1 MMTSPSPY
9 TLSALF
15 TPVSSLRG
23 VGPKLLPLLAR
34 LLNMPGK
41 VPRVIDLL
49 FHLPHAVIDRG
60 SLTTVEQAE
69 TGSIATVE
77 ITIAAHKFPKTANK
91 RAPMRVLGY
100 DDSSELSLVYF
111 AAHADQLKKQFP
123 IGEKRIVSGRM
134 EEFNGQ
140 KQIAHPDYAVPVE
153 QRDKLPVF
161 EPVYGLTEGL
171 YLKNLH
177 KFIEAA
183 LPQLGPLSEWID
195 PHLMRQN
202 SWPGFTEAL
211 KSIHQPQGVGAA
223 APESPA
229 WSRLAYDE
237 LLASQLALTMLRRF
251 EIREKGREVQGDGKK
266 MAAIIA
272 DLPYTLTGA
281 QVRSV
286 TEIHNDMSSGQA
298 MLRLLQ
304 GDVGSGKTIVALLA
318 MARAAEAGLQSAL
331 MAPTEILARQHF
343 ATLTPLAEKVGMKLA
358 LLTGREKG
366 KAREIILADLASG
379 KIDALIGTHA
389 LFQEGVNFS
398 DLALAIVDEQHRFG
412 VNQRLALN
420 KKGEAVDLLVMTATP
435 IPRTLVLTY
444 YGDMDVS
451 KLDEKPPG
459 RLKIDTRAVPMARS
473 NEVIEALRRLIDQNG
488 RAYWICPLISES
500 EKSDFAAVEDR
511 FKDLQKRFGNK
522 VGLLHGQM
530 KSADKDAAMA
540 AFAKGETQI
549 LVATT
554 VVEVGVDVKDATV
567 MVIEQAER
575 FGLAQLHQLRGRVGR
590 SDKASSCLLLYDAEK
605 TSEIARER
613 LKVMRETE
621 DGFIIAEADLKLRG
635 QGDVL
640 GTKQSGLP
648 PTKLID
654 WAAHAHLAQA
664 ARDDARNILE
674 RDPDLTSARGEA
686 LRILLRLFD
695 KTEPEQLLKA
705 G

>member
-1 MMTSPSPY
+1 MMTSSNPY
-9 TLSALF
+9 TLSSLF
-15 TPVSSLRG
+15 APVSSLRG

-49 FHLPHAVIDRG
+49 FHLPVGIIDRG
-60 SLTTVEQAE
+60 SLTTVEQAG
-69 TGSIATVE
+69 TGKIATVE
-77 ITIAAHKFPKTANK
+77 ITIAAHKFPKTSNK
-91 RAPMRVLGY
+91 RAPFRVLGY
-100 DDSSELSLVYF
+100 DDSSELALVYF
-111 AAHADQLKKQFP
+111 AAHADQLRKQFP

-140 KQIAHPDYAVPVE
+140 KQIAHPDYVVPVE
-153 QRDKLPVF
+153 QAEKLPVF

-171 YLKNLH
+171 YLKNIH

-183 LPQLGPLSEWID
+183 LPPLGPLPEWID
-195 PHLMRQN
+195 LHLLRQK
-202 SWPGFTEAL
+202 SWPDFIDAL
-211 KSIHQPQGVGAA
+211 KSIHQPQNTGVS
-223 APESPA
+223 PESAA

-237 LLASQLALTMLRRF
+237 LLASQLALSLLRRN
-251 EIREKGREVQGDGKK
+251 EVRQKGRKVQGDGKK
-266 MAAIIA
+266 VESILSA
-272 DLPYTLTGA
+272 LPYTLTNA
-281 QVRSV
+281 QRRSV
-286 TEIHNDMSSGQA
+286 KEIHNDMASGQA

-318 MARAAEAGLQSAL
+318 MAAAAEAELQSAM
-331 MAPTEILARQHF
+331 MAPTEILARQHY
-343 ATLTPLAEKVGMKLA
+343 ATLSPFASKAGMRLA

-366 KAREIILADLASG
+366 KAREIILADLATG

-389 LFQEGVNFS
+389 LFQEGVNFD

-459 RLKIDTRAVPMARS
+459 RIRIDTRAIPMARS
-473 NEVIEALRRLIDQNG
+473 MEVITALRRLLNQG
-488 RAYWICPLISES
+488 ARAYWICPLIAES
-500 EKSDFAAVEDR
+500 EKADFAAVEDR
-511 FKDLQKRFGNK
+511 FKDLQKHFGNK

-530 KSADKDAAMA
+530 KNADKDAAMQD
-540 AFAKGETQI
+540 FSSGKTQI

-554 VVEVGVDVKDATV
+554 VVEVGVDVRDATV
-567 MVIEQAER
+567 VVIEQAER

-590 SDKASSCLLLYDAEK
+590 SNKVSTCLLLYDANK
-605 TSEIARER
+605 TSEVSRER
-613 LKVMRETE
+613 LKVTRETE
-621 DGFIIAEADLKLRG
+621 EGFIIAEADLKLRG
-635 QGDVL
+635 QGDIL

-654 WAAHAHLAQA
+654 WSVHAHLAQA
-664 ARDDARNILE
+664 ARDDARAILE
-674 RDPDLTSARGEA
+674 RDPDLISERGKA

-695 KTEPEQLLKA
+695 KAEPEALLKA

>member
-1 MMTSPSPY
+1 MMTSTNPY

-15 TPVSSLRG
+15 APASSLRG

-49 FHLPHAVIDRG
+49 FHLPVAVIDRG
-60 SLTTVEQAE
+60 TLTTVEQAE
-69 TGSIATVE
+69 TGKIATIE
-77 ITIAAHKFPKTANK
+77 ITVAAHKFPRTNNK
-91 RAPMRVLGY
+91 RAPMRVLAY
-100 DDSSELSLVYF
+100 DDSSEIALVYF
-111 AAHADQLKKQFP
+111 SAHADQLKKQFP
-123 IGEKRIVSGRM
+123 IGEKRLVSGRID
-134 EEFNGQ
+134 EFNGQ
-140 KQIAHPDYAVPVE
+140 KQIAHPDYVVPVE
-153 QRDKLPVF
+153 QVEKLPVF

-171 YLKNLH
+171 YLKNIH
-177 KFIEAA
+177 KFIEAS
-183 LPQLGPLSEWID
+183 LPPLTPLPEWID
-195 PHLMRQN
+195 QHLLQKN
-202 SWPGFTEAL
+202 AWPGFIEAL
-211 KSIHQPQGVGAA
+211 KSIHQPQSVNDAVPA
-223 APESPA
+223 NAA

-237 LLASQLALTMLRRF
+237 LLAGQLALSLMRSN
-251 EIREKGREVQGDGKK
+251 EIRQKGRVVEGIGEKV
-266 MAAIIA
+266 AAIISA
-272 DLPYTLTGA
+272 LPYQLTDA
-281 QVRSV
+281 QQRSMK
-286 TEIHNDMSSGQA
+286 EIHDDMATGQA

-304 GDVGSGKTIVALLA
+304 GDVGSGKTIVAMLA
-318 MARAAEAGLQSAL
+318 MARAAEAGLQAAL
-331 MAPTEILARQHF
+331 MAPTEILARQHH
-343 ATLTPLAEKVGMKLA
+343 ATLAPLAAKAGMKLA

-366 KAREIILADLASG
+366 KTREVILEDLASG

-459 RLKIDTRAVPMARS
+459 RIKIDTRAIPMSRS
-473 NEVIEALRRLIDQNG
+473 EEVITALRRQLNHG
-488 RAYWICPLISES
+488 ARAYWICPLIAES
-500 EKSDFAAVEDR
+500 EKADFAAVEDR
-511 FKDLQKRFGNK
+511 FKDLKKHFGVK

-530 KSADKDAAMA
+530 KNADKDTAMQD
-540 AFAKGETQI
+540 FNSGKTQI

-554 VVEVGVDVKDATV
+554 VVEVGVDVKEASV
-567 MVIEQAER
+567 IVIEQAER

-590 SDKASSCLLLYDAEK
+590 GSKASTCLLLYGADK
-605 TSEIARER
+605 TSEISRER

-621 DGFIIAEADLKLRG
+621 DGFVIAEADLKLRG
-635 QGDVL
+635 QGDIL

-654 WAAHAHLAQA
+654 WSVHAHLAQT

-674 RDPDLTSARGEA
+674 RDPDLTSERGQA
-686 LRILLRLFD
+686 LRTLLRLFD
-695 KTEPEQLLKA
+695 KAEPEALLKA